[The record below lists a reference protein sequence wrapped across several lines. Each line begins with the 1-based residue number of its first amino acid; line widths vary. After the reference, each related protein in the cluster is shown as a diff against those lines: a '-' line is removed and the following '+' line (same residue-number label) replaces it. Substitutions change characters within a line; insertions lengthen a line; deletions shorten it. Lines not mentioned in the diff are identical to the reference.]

1 MMRQPARPPGADGK
15 QFCGERHLP
24 ETRERQLRQS
34 IEILNHLMATS
45 ARPRSVE
52 LLRKILHERARANVK
67 GGWFQD
73 SLPDLF

>member
-1 MMRQPARPPGADGK
+1 MRKPSTDGNQREGENNPAIA
-15 QFCGERHLP
+15 
-24 ETRERQLRQS
+24 RERQLRQS
-34 IEILNHLMATS
+34 IEIMNHLMATS

-67 GGWFQD
+67 GGWTQN